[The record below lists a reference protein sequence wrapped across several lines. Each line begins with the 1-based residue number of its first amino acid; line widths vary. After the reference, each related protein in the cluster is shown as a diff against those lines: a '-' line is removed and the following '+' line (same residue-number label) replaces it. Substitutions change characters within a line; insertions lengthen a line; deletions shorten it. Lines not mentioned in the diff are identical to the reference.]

1 MARGGINKAVVE
13 QARQALLGRGVYPS
27 IDAVRVELGNTGSKT
42 TIARCLKELDTQAP
56 REATSRERM
65 SEELKALVE
74 GLLDRL
80 AEEGAEVVAQAQAE
94 FDRQRAEWEARL
106 EGAEADLKSARLQCD
121 SQQAALTEQSGVLQT
136 THSSWQTEL
145 TRNAKLSQ
153 QCQDLELR
161 VQDKERQIQSLE
173 EKHVHARAAL
183 EHYREAMKAQREQD
197 QRRHEAQLQ
206 QIQLEQR
213 KLQETLIIKQDESTR
228 LNRDNERLLGEL
240 RQQARALADQQEQA
254 QRLAT
259 ELRTAQMSSARSD
272 GVREQL
278 LEQLTAAKTDSQSLA
293 KAVSAAQ
300 EQLSQAHQQVAVLSD
315 ELKALRDETLRA
327 ETLRTETIRA
337 EAQAAKETA
346 AAPPPDSE

>member
-42 TIARCLKELDTQAP
+42 TIARCLKELETQTP

-65 SEELKALVE
+65 SGELKALVE

-94 FDRQRAEWEARL
+94 FHRQRAEWEARL

-153 QCQDLELR
+153 QCQDLERR
-161 VQDKERQIQSLE
+161 VEDKERQIQSLE

-183 EHYREAMKAQREQD
+183 EHYREAMKTQREQD

-213 KLQETLIIKQDESTR
+213 KLQETLVIKQDESTR

-240 RQQARALADQQEQA
+240 RQQARALTDQQEQA

-259 ELRTAQMSSARSD
+259 ELRAAQMSSAKAD

-278 LEQLTAAKTDSQSLA
+278 LEQVTAAKADNLSLQQ
-293 KAVSAAQ
+293 AVSAAR
-300 EQLSQAHQQVAVLSD
+300 EQLSQAHQHAAALSD
-315 ELKALRDETLRA
+315 ELKALRDETVRA
-327 ETLRTETIRA
+327 ESQATQ
-337 EAQAAKETA
+337 EATA
-346 AAPPPDSE
+346 AAPPDSA

>member
-13 QARQALLGRGVYPS
+13 HARQALLGRGVYPS

-42 TIARCLKELDTQAP
+42 TIARCLKELDTQTP

-65 SEELKALVE
+65 SGELKALVE

-80 AEEGAEVVAQAQAE
+80 AEESAEVVAQAQAD

-136 THSSWQTEL
+136 THSSWQMEL

-153 QCQDLELR
+153 QCQDLEMR
-161 VQDKERQIQSLE
+161 VEDKERQIQSLE

-183 EHYREAMKAQREQD
+183 EHYREAMKTQREQD

-213 KLQETLIIKQDESTR
+213 KLQETLVIKQDESTR

-240 RQQARALADQQEQA
+240 RQQARALTEQQEQA
-254 QRLAT
+254 QRLAS
-259 ELRTAQMSSARSD
+259 ELRAAQMSSAKAD

-278 LEQLTAAKTDSQSLA
+278 LEQVTAAKADNLA
-293 KAVSAAQ
+293 LQQAVSAAR
-300 EQLSQAHQQVAVLSD
+300 EQLSQAHQHAAALSD

-327 ETLRTETIRA
+327 ESQATQ
-337 EAQAAKETA
+337 EATA
-346 AAPPPDSE
+346 AAPPDSA

>member
-1 MARGGINKAVVE
+1 MARGGINQAVVE
-13 QARQALLGRGVYPS
+13 RARQALLGRGVYPS

-42 TIARCLKELDTQAP
+42 TIARCLKELDAQAP
-56 REATSRERM
+56 KEPASRERM
-65 SEELKALVE
+65 SGELKALVE

-80 AEEGAEVVAQAQAE
+80 AEEGADVVRQAQAE
-94 FDRQRAEWEARL
+94 FDRQRVEWEARL
-106 EGAEADLKSARLQCD
+106 DAAEAEVKSARLQCD
-121 SQQAALTEQSGVLQT
+121 SQQAALTEQGALLQT

-153 QCQDLELR
+153 QCQDLEMR
-161 VQDKERQIQSLE
+161 VEDKERQIQSLE

-213 KLQETLIIKQDESTR
+213 KLQETLVIKQDESTR

-240 RQQARALADQQEQA
+240 RQQARALADQQERG

-259 ELRTAQMSSARSD
+259 ELSAAQMSSARAD

-278 LEQLTAAKTDSQSLA
+278 LEQLTAAKADSQSLA

-300 EQLSQAHQQVAVLSD
+300 EQLSQAHQQAAALSD

-327 ETLRTETIRA
+327 ES
-337 EAQAAKETA
+337 QATKETA

>member
-42 TIARCLKELDTQAP
+42 TIARCLKELETQTP

-65 SEELKALVE
+65 SGELKALVE

-80 AEEGAEVVAQAQAE
+80 AEESAEVVAQAQAE

-106 EGAEADLKSARLQCD
+106 EGAEADLKSARIQCD

-153 QCQDLELR
+153 QCQDLERR
-161 VQDKERQIQSLE
+161 VEDKERQIQSLE

-183 EHYREAMKAQREQD
+183 EHYREAMKTQREQD

-213 KLQETLIIKQDESTR
+213 KLQETLVIKQDESTR

-240 RQQARALADQQEQA
+240 RQQARALTDQQEQA

-259 ELRTAQMSSARSD
+259 ELRAAQMSSAKAD

-278 LEQLTAAKTDSQSLA
+278 LEQVTAAKADNLSLQQ
-293 KAVSAAQ
+293 AVSAAR
-300 EQLSQAHQQVAVLSD
+300 EQLSQAHQHAAALSD

-327 ETLRTETIRA
+327 KSQATQ
-337 EAQAAKETA
+337 EATA
-346 AAPPPDSE
+346 AAPPDSA

>member
-1 MARGGINKAVVE
+1 ARRRPLHVQATRPPAANGAAAAARPAGRGQGAPHGCPSAAGAREVADDAVAGRGQVPAPHHFEMLNCSAIAAPRDDMARGGINKAVVE

-42 TIARCLKELDTQAP
+42 TIARCLKELETQTP

-65 SEELKALVE
+65 SGELKALVE

-80 AEEGAEVVAQAQAE
+80 AEESVEVVAQAQAE

-153 QCQDLELR
+153 QCQDLERR
-161 VQDKERQIQSLE
+161 VEDKERQIQSLE

-183 EHYREAMKAQREQD
+183 EHYREAMKTQREQD

-213 KLQETLIIKQDESTR
+213 KLQETLVIKQDESTR

-240 RQQARALADQQEQA
+240 RQQARAL
-254 QRLAT
+254 
-259 ELRTAQMSSARSD
+259 
-272 GVREQL
+272 
-278 LEQLTAAKTDSQSLA
+278 TD
-293 KAVSAAQ
+293 
-300 EQLSQAHQQVAVLSD
+300 
-315 ELKALRDETLRA
+315 
-327 ETLRTETIRA
+327 
-337 EAQAAKETA
+337 
-346 AAPPPDSE
+346 